1 MRDNSAD
8 ASYQGFPPSPC
19 ADPNRPADSSSLDV
33 SAQVGVWV
41 ACVADAW
48 LPRHAAKDT
57 CRLAWLYPCLGVDR
71 LGSLCAFAPV
81 KTLRAPDFAGFRIRL
96 TGAADEAPPRLPP
109 LRDIGDRSPGR
120 PEGLEPMVQLPE
132 GGPPVPI
139 VTMRVL
145 AVLLVPSYRPE
156 PVLLTLPVPGDIEQ
170 AMRELQ
176 TFRSP
181 DIRHLFPSLVPVP
194 YQPMAEC
201 VFFLATTRWPK
212 MSVEVLMDCR
222 QLTGLVFTVS
232 IPPLATAALLSEHAG
247 VAWWRAAAVWV
258 EPFSRPLQ
266 ASDVARLQPGSLV
279 VFQSSDGAPPD
290 PGDLSTMLRTA
301 TGWDNAMGG
310 ARLQRSALAG
320 LLEYDPGVTVAV
332 PPEPPVRMSPRGCLL
347 REVSEEGPA

>member
-1 MRDNSAD
+1 M
-8 ASYQGFPPSPC
+8 
-19 ADPNRPADSSSLDV
+19 
-33 SAQVGVWV
+33 
-41 ACVADAW
+41 
-48 LPRHAAKDT
+48 
-57 CRLAWLYPCLGVDR
+57 
-71 LGSLCAFAPV
+71 
-81 KTLRAPDFAGFRIRL
+81 
-96 TGAADEAPPRLPP
+96 
-109 LRDIGDRSPGR
+109 
-120 PEGLEPMVQLPE
+120 
-132 GGPPVPI
+132 
-139 VTMRVL
+139 
-145 AVLLVPSYRPE
+145 
-156 PVLLTLPVPGDIEQ
+156 PGDIEQ

-181 DIRHLFPSLVPVP
+181 DIRHFFPSLVPVP

-279 VFQSSDGAPPD
+279 VFQSPDGAPPD

-301 TGWDNAMGG
+301 TGWDRDVTLPFHFDPSIFILSDEGSFRYAMGG
-310 ARLQRSALAG
+310 ARLQRSALAS

-332 PPEPPVRMSPRGCLL
+332 PPEPPVRNYCDLGSATSAVLVVSQRLPLTRGF
-347 REVSEEGPA
+347 RRGPCAVILDQRPVGLSGSHMADCVGWHVPPQPVCCRTCQQVPNRLPG